1 VHDYFH
7 ILGVSDRAPAEEIRR
22 ALGRRRSRSHPDFEP
37 GLERPA
43 PFCAV
48 PHDAALDFV
57 DMRGV
62 VDRMQA
68 GFFGLDSGRSPR
80 SG

>member
-37 GLERPA
+37 GPDRTA
-43 PFCAV
+43 PFD
-48 PHDAALDFV
+48 PGHEDAALDFV
-57 DMRGV
+57 DMRAV
-62 VDRMQA
+62 VDRIQA
-68 GFFGLDSGRSPR
+68 AFFGVDAGRPPR